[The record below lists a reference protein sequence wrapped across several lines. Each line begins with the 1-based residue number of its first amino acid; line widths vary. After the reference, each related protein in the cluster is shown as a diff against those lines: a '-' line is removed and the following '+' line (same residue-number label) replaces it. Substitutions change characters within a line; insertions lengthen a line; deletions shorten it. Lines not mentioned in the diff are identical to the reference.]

1 VALSAS
7 PLLTVVTVY
16 EDVTVIRWVVVVFL
30 ALILINGL
38 LPLLK
43 RFGVGRIPGDFE
55 LKAFG
60 RVWPIPLGSTLVL
73 SGLLSLL
80 TRWF

>member
-1 VALSAS
+1 
-7 PLLTVVTVY
+7 
-16 EDVTVIRWVVVVFL
+16 
-30 ALILINGL
+30 
-38 LPLLK
+38 
-43 RFGVGRIPGDFE
+43 VGRIPGDFE

>member
-1 VALSAS
+1 M
-7 PLLTVVTVY
+7 
-16 EDVTVIRWVVVVFL
+16 IRWVVVVFL

-80 TRWF
+80 TRWFFGCSRRSPVMQPARARR